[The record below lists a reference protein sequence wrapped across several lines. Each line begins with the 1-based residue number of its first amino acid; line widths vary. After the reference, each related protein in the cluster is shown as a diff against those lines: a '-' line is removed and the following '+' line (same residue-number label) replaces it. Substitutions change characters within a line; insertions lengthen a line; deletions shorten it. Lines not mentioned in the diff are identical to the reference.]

1 MDNTRLLTQKEIDY
15 IIHGIDLDKYKLY
28 QQTKD
33 ESLKQ
38 DLPVFRM
45 KPESNNPIAIQAYLL
60 NMKYLRKQLKTIE
73 LALPPV
79 NSDDVYEYLEKFRIM
94 IVKKYLKSL
103 IAPGSNVGIQA
114 ADALGAP
121 ITQMT
126 LNSFH
131 NSGKRVNTTTG
142 IERMKEIL
150 HATKN
155 MKARIGKI
163 VFKETPKT
171 YEETLKYRVK
181 LVDLKI
187 IDIIDNT
194 NSEIMNFNDFS
205 NFIERTNKKWILDK
219 TFPDYIESKYKTYV
233 GVYKL
238 DKYKMFTHKVGMKS
252 ILKAIQVTQQ
262 LDIVKIVPSD
272 IYDPYLFIFYD
283 NTESKDHGIASSNA
297 AFMFLSDFVYKKI
310 FNIMIF
316 LPHGIKKLFVSE
328 VNLKANPPL
337 WAKYSED
344 KVKEM
349 TTENNESMYYAE
361 TEGINLLT
369 TLGLSFVDSTR
380 THSND
385 PQQIKEV
392 LGIEAAR
399 YSICDEIQLI
409 IKEAAEISNRHLLL
423 LVDYMTYMGNI
434 TPISIIGSSSKDEG
448 TLLAASRVKATE
460 TIAASAITNSFDV
473 KTPTLEIAFGTA
485 PNVGSKTMGLIV
497 DKDFDYS
504 CPVPKVPK
512 ELSFKPLTT
521 IVEDDN
527 PSFVESRNVKDNIND
542 EDNEVTII
550 EAIDS
555 DKPKIYINEN
565 KSYNVERL
573 LNILKTLNYK

>member
-1 MDNTRLLTQKEIDY
+1 MNKLRLLTPNEIFY
-15 IIHGIDLDKYKLY
+15 IIHGKDFEKYKLY
-28 QQTKD
+28 KQTKD
-33 ESLKQ
+33 ESLNQKE
-38 DLPVFRM
+38 PIFRM
-45 KPESNNPIAIQAYLL
+45 KPESDNPIAIQAYIL
-60 NMKYLRKQLKTIE
+60 NMKYLRKQLENIK
-73 LALPPV
+73 LALPP
-79 NSDDVYEYLEKFRIM
+79 SDAPDIYDYLEKFRIM
-94 IVKKYLKSL
+94 IVNKYLKSL
-103 IAPGSNVGIQA
+103 VAPGSNVGIQA

-150 HATKN
+150 HGTKN

-163 VFKETPKT
+163 IFQQPPKT

-187 IDIIDNT
+187 NDIIDNN
-194 NSEIMNFNDFS
+194 NSEIMNYDDFM
-205 NFIERTNKKWILDK
+205 NFIERSNKKWILEK
-219 TFPDYIESKYKTYV
+219 TFPDYTLSKYKTYV

-238 DKYKMFTHKVGMKS
+238 DKYKMYTYKVGMRPIIKS
-252 ILKAIQVTQQ
+252 IQLTQQ
-262 LDIVKIVPSD
+262 LDIVKIIPSD
-272 IYDPYLFIFYD
+272 VYDPYLFIFYD
-283 NTESKDHGIASSNA
+283 NTESKDHGIASSNV

-310 FNIMIF
+310 FNTMIY
-316 LPHGIKKLFVSE
+316 LPKGIKKLFVSE
-328 VNLKANPPL
+328 VNLKSNPPL
-337 WAKYSED
+337 WARYDEEKI
-344 KVKEM
+344 KEM
-349 TTENNESMYYAE
+349 DNENMFYAE

-369 TLGLSFVDSTR
+369 TLGLSFVDPTR

-423 LVDYMTYMGNI
+423 LVDYMTYLGNI

-460 TIAASAITNSFDV
+460 TIAAAAISNLFDIA
-473 KTPTLEIAFGTA
+473 TPTSKIAFGDV
-485 PNVGSKTMGLIV
+485 PLVGSSTMDVYV

-504 CPVPKVPK
+504 CPVPKMPK
-512 ELSFKPLTT
+512 QISFEKPKSK
-521 IVEDDN
+521 IVEDES
-527 PSFVESRNVKDNIND
+527 PSFVASSLVSDNVYDS
-542 EDNEVTII
+542 DNEVTII
-550 EAIDS
+550 SDS
-555 DKPKIYINEN
+555 EQKKSKIIINEN
-565 KSYNVERL
+565 KSYNIEKL
-573 LNILKTLNYK
+573 LNILNTLNYK

>member
-1 MDNTRLLTQKEIDY
+1 MENTRLLTENEINY
-15 IIHGIDLDKYKLY
+15 IIHGIDLEKKKLY
-28 QQTKD
+28 LQTKD

-38 DLPVFRM
+38 TEPVFRM
-45 KPESNNPIAIQAYLL
+45 KEESNNPIALQAYSL
-60 NMKYLRKQLKTIE
+60 NMKYLRKQLQNIK
-73 LALPPV
+73 LALPSADAPNV
-79 NSDDVYEYLEKFRIM
+79 KEYLEKFRIM

-150 HATKN
+150 HGTKN

-163 VFKETPKT
+163 IFKEPPST
-171 YEETLKYRVK
+171 YTEAFNYKRG
-181 LVDLKI
+181 LVDTKI
-187 IDIIDNT
+187 IDIIDNN
-194 NSEIMNFNDFS
+194 NSEIMSFSDFI
-205 NFIERTNKKWILDK
+205 NFIERSNKKWILEK
-219 TFPDYIESKYKTYV
+219 SFPEYISPKYGTYV

-238 DKYKMFTHKVGMKS
+238 DKYKMYTYRISMGS
-252 ILKAIQVTQQ
+252 ILKAIQLTQQ
-262 LDIVKIVPSD
+262 LDIVKVIPSD
-272 IYDPYLFIFYD
+272 VYDPYLFIFYD

-310 FNIMIF
+310 FNTTIF
-316 LPHGIKKLFVSE
+316 LPKGAKKMFVSE
-328 VNLKANPPL
+328 VNLKTNPPL
-337 WAKYSED
+337 WAKYSEEQI
-344 KVKEM
+344 KEM
-349 TTENNESMYYAE
+349 GSENMFYAE
-361 TEGINLLT
+361 TEGIDLLT
-369 TLGLSFVDSTR
+369 ALGLYFVDPTR

-409 IKEAAEISNRHLLL
+409 IREAAEISNRHLLL

-460 TIAASAITNSFDV
+460 TIAAAALRNLVDV
-473 KTPTLEIAFGTA
+473 KTPTSQIALGKTPDVGT
-485 PNVGSKTMGLIV
+485 KTMGILV
-497 DKDFDYS
+497 NKDIDYS
-504 CPVPKVPK
+504 CPVPKMPK
-512 ELSFKPLTT
+512 QISFEKPKDVV
-521 IVEDDN
+521 IEE
-527 PSFVESRNVKDNIND
+527 PSFGQSELTYENIDDEISIISEIESSIPKVKIGQ
-542 EDNEVTII
+542 
-550 EAIDS
+550 
-555 DKPKIYINEN
+555 N
-565 KSYNVERL
+565 KSYDIQKL
-573 LNILKTLNYK
+573 LNILNELNYK

>member
-1 MDNTRLLTQKEIDY
+1 MANTRLLTQKEIDY
-15 IIHGIDLDKYKLY
+15 VIHGIDMEKYKKY
-28 QQTKD
+28 METND
-33 ESLKQ
+33 EQLKQ
-38 DLPVFRM
+38 SLPVFKMR
-45 KPESNNPIAIQAYLL
+45 PESNNPIALQSYLL
-60 NMKYLRKQLKTIE
+60 NMKYLRKQLKTIK
-73 LALPPV
+73 LALPSED
-79 NSDDVYEYLEKFRIM
+79 SDNYIDLLEKFRIM

-163 VFKETPKT
+163 IFKDIPKT
-171 YEETLKYRVK
+171 YEETLKYRIK
-181 LVDLKI
+181 LVDTKI
-187 IDIIDNT
+187 NDIIDNT
-194 NSEIMNFNDFS
+194 NSEIMTYDSFME
-205 NFIERTNKKWILDK
+205 FIKNTNKNWILER
-219 TFPDYIESKYKTYV
+219 TFPDYHKEKYKTYV

-238 DKYKMFTHKVGMKS
+238 DKYKLFTYRITMKS
-252 ILKAIQVTQQ
+252 ILKAIQLNQQ
-262 LDIVKIVPSD
+262 LDMVKIIPSD

-310 FNIMIF
+310 FNILIF
-316 LPHGIKKLFVSE
+316 LPHGIKKLYVSE
-328 VNLKANPPL
+328 VNTSTNPPI
-337 WAKYSED
+337 WAKVSQE
-344 KVKEM
+344 KRKQM
-349 TTENNESMYYAE
+349 TSDTMYYAE

-369 TLGLSFVDSTR
+369 ILGLPYVDATK

-409 IKEAAEISNRHLLL
+409 IKEAAEISNRHLIL

-460 TIAASAITNSFDV
+460 TIAASAINNSFDI

-485 PNVGSKTMGLIV
+485 PNVGSKTMGVIV

-504 CPVPKVPK
+504 CPIPAAPKKITFASQPI
-512 ELSFKPLTT
+512 L
-521 IVEDDN
+521 IEDDN
-527 PSFVESRNVKDNIND
+527 PDFVQDKFVKENTFNEISNV
-542 EDNEVTII
+542 TLI
-550 EAIDS
+550 EAPEN
-555 DKPKIYINEN
+555 DKPKIYINETKGYDIN
-565 KSYNVERL
+565 KL
-573 LNILKTLNYK
+573 LQILSELNYK

>member
-1 MDNTRLLTQKEIDY
+1 MENTRLLTENEINY
-15 IIHGIDLDKYKLY
+15 IIHGIDLEKKKLY
-28 QQTKD
+28 LQTKD

-38 DLPVFRM
+38 TEPVFRM
-45 KPESNNPIAIQAYLL
+45 KEESNNPIALQAYSL
-60 NMKYLRKQLKTIE
+60 NMKYLRKQLQNIK
-73 LALPPV
+73 LALPSADAPNV
-79 NSDDVYEYLEKFRIM
+79 KEYLEKFRIM

-150 HATKN
+150 HGTKN

-163 VFKETPKT
+163 IFKESPKT
-171 YEETLKYRVK
+171 YTEAFNYKRG
-181 LVDLKI
+181 LVDTKI
-187 IDIIDNT
+187 IDIIDNN
-194 NSEIMNFNDFS
+194 NSEIMNFLDFI
-205 NFIERTNKKWILDK
+205 NFIERSNKKWILEK
-219 TFPDYIESKYKTYV
+219 SFPDYVLPKYNTYV

-238 DKYKMFTHKVGMKS
+238 DKYKMYTQRISMSS
-252 ILKAIQVTQQ
+252 ILKAIQLTQQ
-262 LDIVKIVPSD
+262 LDIVKVIQSD

-310 FNIMIF
+310 FNTTIF
-316 LPHGIKKLFVSE
+316 LPKGAKRMFVSE
-328 VNLKANPPL
+328 VNLKSNPPL
-337 WAKYSED
+337 WAKYTEEQINEMESEN
-344 KVKEM
+344 M
-349 TTENNESMYYAE
+349 FYAE
-361 TEGINLLT
+361 TEGIDLLT
-369 TLGLSFVDSTR
+369 TLGLHFVDSTR

-399 YSICDEIQLI
+399 FSICDEIQLI
-409 IKEAAEISNRHLLL
+409 IREAAEISNRHLLL

-460 TIAASAITNSFDV
+460 TIASAALRNLTDV
-473 KTPTLEIAFGTA
+473 KTPTSQIALGKA
-485 PNVGSKTMGLIV
+485 PDVGSKTMGILV
-497 DKDFDYS
+497 NKDFDYS
-504 CPVPKVPK
+504 CAVPKLPK
-512 ELSFKPLTT
+512 KISFEDSKYIEIEDEDENPITDSGYT
-521 IVEDDN
+521 EDD
-527 PSFVESRNVKDNIND
+527 
-542 EDNEVTII
+542 EVTII
-550 EAIDS
+550 EQVESI
-555 DKPKIYINEN
+555 KPKIIIGQN
-565 KSYNVERL
+565 KPYDLQKL
-573 LNILKTLNYK
+573 LNILNTLNYK